1 MHGYLAD
8 SKSFIYQTEHFSKN
22 FSVFAPDFKGFGSNQ
37 GMEKPYSL
45 SDYCDDVKTYIK
57 ENGLVKPHVIAHSFG
72 GRVAV
77 KLASENPE
85 LFDKIVLTGSAG
97 LKPKRS
103 VKYHVKHSAFKVLKL
118 FVKKEK
124 LNRFYS
130 KDYLA
135 LSPVMKESFIKI
147 VNEHLDDRLSLI
159 SNPTLIIFG
168 NQDKETPVYMARK
181 FNKKIKNSKL
191 VIIKEAGHFAFI
203 DRPEKFN
210 WEVEGFLLR

>member
-147 VNEHLDDRLSLI
+147 VN
-159 SNPTLIIFG
+159 F
-168 NQDKETPVYMARK
+168 
-181 FNKKIKNSKL
+181 
-191 VIIKEAGHFAFI
+191 
-203 DRPEKFN
+203 
-210 WEVEGFLLR
+210 